1 MNMIEVQGL
10 RKSFTVDTSGAG
22 SLKTAMLWWKRRG
35 RTTFDVLKGIDLTV
49 APGESVALIGRNG
62 AGKSTLLSLIAKI
75 YRPDAGSIQV
85 NGRLAP
91 LLELGAGFHPDL
103 SGAENVLYN
112 AVTLGLTRAEARERM
127 PSIFEF
133 SELGEHVYA
142 PVRTYS
148 SGMQARLGF
157 AVAVHVDADILLVD
171 EVLSVGDFAFERKC
185 HRKIEEFRAKGGTIL
200 LVSHHEETIRQF
212 ADRCLWLQHGE
223 VHAEGSPADILPR
236 YYAESESE
244 LNGES

>member
-1 MNMIEVQGL
+1 MSMIEVRGL
-10 RKSFTVDTSGAG
+10 HKSFTVDTSGAG

-35 RTTFDVLKGIDLTV
+35 KTRFDVLKGVDLTV
-49 APGESVALIGRNG
+49 AKGESVALIGRNG

-75 YRPDAGSIQV
+75 YKPDAGTIAVS
-85 NGRLAP
+85 GRLAP

-112 AVTLGLTRAEARERM
+112 AVTLGLTRAQARERM
-127 PSIFEF
+127 PAIFEF
-133 SELGEHVYA
+133 SELGEHVWA

-185 HRKIEEFRAKGGTIL
+185 HKKIEEFRAGGGTIV
-200 LVSHHEETIRQF
+200 LVSHQPDTIKQF
-212 ADRCLWLQHGE
+212 ADRCIWLQHGE
-223 VHAEGSPADILPR
+223 AIAEGTPEEVLPH
-236 YYAESESE
+236 YFAESESE
-244 LNGES
+244 FEGDN